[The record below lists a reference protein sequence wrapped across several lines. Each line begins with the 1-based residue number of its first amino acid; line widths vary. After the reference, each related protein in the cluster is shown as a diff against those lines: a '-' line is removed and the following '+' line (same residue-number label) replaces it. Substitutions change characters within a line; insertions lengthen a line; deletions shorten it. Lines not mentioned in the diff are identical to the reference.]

1 MQGTFDD
8 YLELFL
14 QFGYVFLFSAVF
26 PLAAVFALLNNV
38 IEVRSDAFKL
48 SRVCQRPFGQAVA
61 DIGTWQVATLW
72 TDLLCQEIFCLLD
85 QRFVPSRV
93 QVLFTN
99 VWTPNAKIYFFSW
112 ADICAPVSSSAVKKH
127 MNTKCPDIFLCL
139 STDIYPSKFKCCSQ
153 TYEC

>member
-61 DIGTWQVATLW
+61 DIGTWQVATL
-72 TDLLCQEIFCLLD
+72 
-85 QRFVPSRV
+85 
-93 QVLFTN
+93 
-99 VWTPNAKIYFFSW
+99 
-112 ADICAPVSSSAVKKH
+112 
-127 MNTKCPDIFLCL
+127 
-139 STDIYPSKFKCCSQ
+139 
-153 TYEC
+153 